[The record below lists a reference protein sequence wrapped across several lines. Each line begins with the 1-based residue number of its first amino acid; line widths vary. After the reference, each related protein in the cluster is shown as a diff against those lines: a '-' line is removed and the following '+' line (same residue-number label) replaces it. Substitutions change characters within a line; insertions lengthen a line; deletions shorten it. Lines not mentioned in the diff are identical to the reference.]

1 MAVAEKPL
9 YYLSIH
15 EAQQLIQRRQ
25 LSPVELTRA
34 VLDRIPALDGK
45 LHAYINLMT
54 DSAMEEARIAEAE
67 VTRGNWRGPLHGIP
81 VAVKDQLDVEGAQ
94 ARIRQFTKGVG
105 DATAVRKLRE
115 AGAIMMGKLHMSSLP
130 DAELPMPRNPWNTE
144 HITGGSSTGSGAAVS
159 ERAQAEPTGHRS
171 TGGSSTGSGAAVS
184 GGLCLGSLGEDTAGS
199 IRNPAAFCGIVG
211 LKATYGRVS
220 RHGLVPLS
228 WSLDHCGP
236 MARAVEDVAHM
247 LQAIAGHDSKD
258 PTSSAAP
265 VAEYASALREDVK
278 GLVIGVPRDYIN
290 ECAPRTESIV
300 LKLVDRAIEK
310 LKSLGARVEEVKV
323 PTLHLA
329 TIANAVIYYNEFWAA
344 HKSDAAWVLKNG
356 AAQRRA
362 RIYLGLL
369 TGSADYIQAQRIRS
383 RCREELAEVFRRVDC
398 LALHNQAGPAPLV
411 KDVGP
416 IDTLFKHVVPE
427 YHGPFNLTGLPTLSV
442 PCGFSDSKLPIALQL
457 VGKPFDELTVLR
469 AGYTYQQNTEW
480 HDQRPPI

>member
-15 EAQQLIQRRQ
+15 EAQQLIKDRK
-25 LSPVELTRA
+25 LSPVDLTKA
-34 VLDRIPALDGK
+34 VLERIQAVDGK
-45 LHAYINLMT
+45 LHAYINLMAE
-54 DSAMEEARIAEAE
+54 SALREASAAEAE
-67 VTRGNWRGPLHGIP
+67 IGKGNWRGPLHGIP
-81 VAVKDQLDVEGAQ
+81 VAVKDQLDVEGAP

-130 DAELPMPRNPWNTE
+130 DGSLPIPRNPWNTE
-144 HITGGSSTGSGAAVS
+144 HITGGSSTGSGAAL
-159 ERAQAEPTGHRS
+159 A
-171 TGGSSTGSGAAVS
+171 

-199 IRNPAAFCGIVG
+199 IRNPSAFCGLAG

-220 RHGLVPLS
+220 RHGLAPLS

-236 MARAVEDVAHM
+236 MTRVVEDLAHM
-247 LQAIAGHDSKD
+247 LNAIAGHDPKD
-258 PTSSAAP
+258 PTSSSAP
-265 VAEYASALREDVK
+265 VVDYTAALRTDIK
-278 GLVIGVPRDYIN
+278 DMVIGVPRDYID
-290 ECAPRTESIV
+290 ECAPRTDPIV
-300 LKLVDRAIEK
+300 LKRVEEATAE
-310 LKSLGARVEEVKV
+310 LKSLGARIEEVKI

-344 HKSDAAWVLKNG
+344 HKSAAATVLKTG

-383 RCREELAEVFRRVDC
+383 RCRAELAEVFQKVNC
-398 LALHNQAGPAPLV
+398 LALPNQAGPAPRV
-411 KDVGP
+411 EDVGP

-427 YHGPFNLTGLPTLSV
+427 FHGPFNLTGLPTLSV
-442 PCGFSDSKLPIALQL
+442 PCGFSDDNLPIALQL
-457 VGKPFDELTVLR
+457 VGRAFDEPSVLR
-469 AGYTYQQNTEW
+469 AGYTYQQQMKWYER
-480 HDQRPPI
+480 RPAI